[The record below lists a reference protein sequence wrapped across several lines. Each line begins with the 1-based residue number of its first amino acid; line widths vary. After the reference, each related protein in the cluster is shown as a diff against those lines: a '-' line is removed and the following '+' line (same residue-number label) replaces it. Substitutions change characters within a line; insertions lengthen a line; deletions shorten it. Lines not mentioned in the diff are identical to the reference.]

1 MPELIIKYIWLTFY
15 IESFYYWNT
24 LNFEIA
30 PLIIGLT
37 AQQSITTRGS
47 KLERLED
54 KIRAILSTFG
64 WLLLLY
70 LVCVLC

>member
-37 AQQSITTRGS
+37 AQQSITT
-47 KLERLED
+47 
-54 KIRAILSTFG
+54 
-64 WLLLLY
+64 LLLLNGIQIKQ
-70 LVCVLC
+70 L